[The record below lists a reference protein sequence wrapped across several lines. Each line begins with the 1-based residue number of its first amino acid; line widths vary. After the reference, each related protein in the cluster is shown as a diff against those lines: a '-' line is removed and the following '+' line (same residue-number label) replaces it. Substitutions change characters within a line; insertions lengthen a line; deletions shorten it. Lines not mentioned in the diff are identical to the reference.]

1 MKAHKD
7 SMEQG
12 SSMNNASRVFLRDE
26 YERFMDWCIVAKMED
41 FDYLFTW
48 MMGATDKHITSFLTL
63 LSGGLV
69 QCGEDGKMRIF
80 DYLLSDGSD
89 DLMDE
94 TPG

>member
-12 SSMNNASRVFLRDE
+12 NSMNNASRVFLRTSTDGLWIGALW
-26 YERFMDWCIVAKMED
+26 RRWKI

-80 DYLLSDGSD
+80 DYLLSS
-89 DLMDE
+89 
-94 TPG
+94 